1 LGGSLTPGITAA
13 SNVAVGHSKKITRF
27 VVLILALSLPQSL
40 AAQTHGIERFIT
52 SYATKNN
59 FSGSI
64 LIQKNGRAI
73 YAKSF
78 GFSNLKF
85 SVPNTNQTNYKIAS
99 ITKLFTAVLILQLLE
114 QGRIDLNSTIHTYL
128 PDYTGA
134 GSDKVTVVQL
144 LTHTSGIENSDKVKT
159 AKDAIEGGLPVY
171 QAPYSSDEL
180 IRKFCSGPLV
190 NIPGKVFDYNNADY
204 IILGKIIER
213 IYGDTYEGVLTKKIF
228 RPLKLMNTGML
239 HQSDIVPRLA
249 DTYFFRDDL
258 KRLAN
263 DLPVYPENW
272 YAAGAMYS
280 TANDL
285 LKFSDALFNKKFL
298 KPETLAL
305 MLKPG
310 LDDYGFGVWVYK
322 MKIGNDRPT
331 IVKRPGAIMGAQS
344 MLFHVLEQN
353 VTIIILSN
361 TDAVSLDDF
370 AADISKRI

>member
-1 LGGSLTPGITAA
+1 MMRL
-13 SNVAVGHSKKITRF
+13 V
-27 VVLILALSLPQSL
+27 ILFLAFTLPQIV
-40 AAQTHGIERFIT
+40 AAQTREAERFIT
-52 SYATKNN
+52 SYAKKNN

-64 LIQKNGRAI
+64 LIQKNGRTT
-73 YAKSF
+73 YARSF
-78 GFSNLKF
+78 GFANLKF
-85 SVPNTNQTNYKIAS
+85 NVPNTNQTKYKIAS
-99 ITKLFTAVLILQLLE
+99 ITKLFTAVLILQLQE
-114 QGRIDLNSTIHTYL
+114 QGKIDLDSSIKAYL
-128 PDYTGA
+128 ADYAGEGA
-134 GSDKVTVVQL
+134 EKVTVSQL
-144 LTHTSGIENSDKVKT
+144 LRHTSGIDNIDKVKT

-171 QAPYSSDEL
+171 QTPYTSDEL
-180 IRKFCSGPLV
+180 VRKFCSGPLV

-213 IYGDTYEGVLTKKIF
+213 NYGDTYESVLSKRILQ
-228 RPLKLMNTGML
+228 PLKLMNTGML
-239 HQSDIVPRLA
+239 HQSDILPGLA
-249 DTYFFRDDL
+249 DTYFSREDL

-285 LKFSDALFNKKFL
+285 LKFSNALFNNKIL

-305 MLKPG
+305 MLKPE
-310 LDDYGFGVWVYK
+310 LDDYGYGVWVYK
-322 MKIGNDRPT
+322 MKIGNNKPT

-344 MLFHVLEQN
+344 MLFHVLDQN

-370 AADISKRI
+370 AAKISIRI

>member
-1 LGGSLTPGITAA
+1 MMRVI
-13 SNVAVGHSKKITRF
+13 
-27 VVLILALSLPQSL
+27 VLILALSLPQSL
-40 AAQTHGIERFIT
+40 AAQTRGAERFIT
-52 SYATKNN
+52 SYAEKNN

-64 LIQKNGRAI
+64 LIQKNGRTT
-73 YAKSF
+73 YARSF
-78 GFSNLKF
+78 GFSNLRF
-85 SVPNTNQTNYKIAS
+85 NVPNTNQTKYKVAS
-99 ITKLFTAVLILQLLE
+99 ITKLFTAVLILQLQE
-114 QGRIDLNSTIHTYL
+114 QGRIDLNSTIKTYL
-128 PDYTGA
+128 PDYSGA
-134 GSDKVTVVQL
+134 GSDKVTVNQL
-144 LTHTSGIENSDKVKT
+144 LTHTSGIENFDKVKT
-159 AKDAIEGGLPVY
+159 AKEAIEGGLPVY
-171 QAPYSSDEL
+171 QTPYSSDEL
-180 IRKFCSGPLV
+180 VRKFCSGPLV

-213 IYGDTYEGVLTKKIF
+213 LYGDTYEGVLTKRIL
-228 RPLKLMNTGML
+228 RPLKLTNTGML
-239 HQSDIVPRLA
+239 HQSDIVPGLA

-280 TANDL
+280 TPNDL
-285 LKFSDALFNKKFL
+285 LKFSDALFSKRFL

-310 LDDYGFGVWVYK
+310 LDDYGYGVWVYR
-322 MKIGNDRPT
+322 MKIGNNRPT

-344 MLFHVLEQN
+344 MLFHVLDQD

-361 TDAVSLDDF
+361 TNAVSLDDF